1 MAFAETIILCGAQL
15 QQRMS
20 LIQAFFPDVS
30 EARQHEMLSRLM
42 ATACKSVE
50 RLPLDQLG
58 SVMKCLE
65 HEPDFGKLSGF
76 SAEIENN
83 RIHEMVMKRFG
94 QSHGEKKPVTPAAV
108 KDLCPPTARIWWQL
122 SASTFEGYY
131 AIPADVVKA
140 SKRKVTKK
148 DWTCSR
154 TYGAKHTV
162 VQALSIVINKL
173 WKFHRDVGGKS
184 CLVDCVFFLRF
195 ALLSWPALS
204 L

>member
-1 MAFAETIILCGAQL
+1 M
-15 QQRMS
+15 
-20 LIQAFFPDVS
+20 
-30 EARQHEMLSRLM
+30 
-42 ATACKSVE
+42 
-50 RLPLDQLG
+50 
-58 SVMKCLE
+58 
-65 HEPDFGKLSGF
+65 
-76 SAEIENN
+76 
-83 RIHEMVMKRFG
+83 
-94 QSHGEKKPVTPAAV
+94 TPAAV
-108 KDLCPPTARIWWQL
+108 KDLCPPTARICWQL

-173 WKFHRDVGGKS
+173 WKFHRDVGGES
-184 CLVDCVFFLRF
+184 CLVDCVFFPRF